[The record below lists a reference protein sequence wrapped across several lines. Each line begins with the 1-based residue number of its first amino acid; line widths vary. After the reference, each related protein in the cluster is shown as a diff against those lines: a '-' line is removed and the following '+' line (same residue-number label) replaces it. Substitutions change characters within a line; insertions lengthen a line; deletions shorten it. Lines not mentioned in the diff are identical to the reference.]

1 MTVLVLSILAFRDQE
16 VYVDR
21 YIQIITNWEKP
32 PIEEVKFT
40 YTNKNC
46 EDAYGKQVP
55 LESVMSSLKRYTNT
69 LGLER

>member
-1 MTVLVLSILAFRDQE
+1 M
-16 VYVDR
+16 DR

-55 LESVMSSLKRYTNT
+55 LESVMSSLKRCTNT